1 MCRMRVH
8 ILLLMKNFL
17 KLMDIND
24 LQALL
29 GNGEMELIL
38 ERGLIGL
45 EKIQKNSITLKP
57 ITNWN

>member
-1 MCRMRVH
+1 MRVH